1 MLTAHPTQFYPGPVL
16 GILTD
21 LEQAIRDSDL
31 QQINL
36 LLHQLGKTKFFK
48 KIKPTPFEEAQ
59 TLTWYL
65 ENVFYQ
71 SIAKIILQL
80 CQGLGIETENW
91 TNTRL
96 FTIGFWPGGDRDG
109 NPFVTSA
116 TTLQVAE
123 HLRERII
130 RNYFNEV
137 RQLKR
142 RLTFKGVDEIVQ
154 RIEQRLIYN
163 MQKRDT
169 GYRFASELYNDLEL
183 ARKVLIQDHDGLF
196 ADQLDEV
203 LLKVRIFGFHFAGIE
218 IRQHADKHTAIWR
231 AALGEQEWDKLT
243 ENEKLDRK
251 STRLNS
257 SH

>member
-1 MLTAHPTQFYPGPVL
+1 MLFRSQGAGTVGSLLIRARAEQKEKELLEKLSNFSVRVVLTAHPTQFYPGPVL

-65 ENVFYQ
+65 ENVFYH

-96 FTIGFWPGGDRDG
+96 FTIG
-109 NPFVTSA
+109 
-116 TTLQVAE
+116 
-123 HLRERII
+123 
-130 RNYFNEV
+130 
-137 RQLKR
+137 
-142 RLTFKGVDEIVQ
+142 
-154 RIEQRLIYN
+154 
-163 MQKRDT
+163 
-169 GYRFASELYNDLEL
+169 
-183 ARKVLIQDHDGLF
+183 
-196 ADQLDEV
+196 
-203 LLKVRIFGFHFAGIE
+203 
-218 IRQHADKHTAIWR
+218 
-231 AALGEQEWDKLT
+231 
-243 ENEKLDRK
+243 
-251 STRLNS
+251 
-257 SH
+257 